1 MFIGKTDAK
10 AEAPIFWPPDV
21 MSRLIG
27 KDPPWCQERLKAG
40 EEGEKQRMRWLDG
53 IIDTTDFEQTPGDSE
68 GMEAWHAAVRWV
80 AKSQI

>member
-1 MFIGKTDAK
+1 MFIGKTDAE

-40 EEGEKQRMRWLDG
+40 EEGEKQRMR
-53 IIDTTDFEQTPGDSE
+53 
-68 GMEAWHAAVRWV
+68 
-80 AKSQI
+80 